1 MKTIPRLQP
10 ESRRITV
17 MAKISSGLT
26 LSTDYFMRNFYKSN
40 RTVSKKNGRS
50 NFSKIELSYEDSRAL
65 SRAAKRMLNTNFDTD
80 EDEDADIGE
89 TMKSKIEAFVNT
101 YNNALETGDSNDY
114 DTNRYLRQLKTL
126 SRKHS
131 DELSDIGIT
140 VEKDGTLTINEDLLK
155 MADNSKV
162 RKVFS
167 SDNDFSQKSLRIA
180 KKLNNAV
187 QNNIFAQVTGTGLR
201 INITLEPCHKPHS
214 RINLSVN

>member
-65 SRAAKRMLNTNFDTD
+65 SRAAKRMLNTDFDTD

-162 RKVFS
+162 RKVCS

-201 INITLEPCHKPHS
+201 INITL
-214 RINLSVN
+214 

>member
-65 SRAAKRMLNTNFDTD
+65 SRAAKRMLNTDFDTD

-131 DELSDIGIT
+131 DELNDIGIT

-155 MADNSKV
+155 MADNSKL

-201 INITLEPCHKPHS
+201 INITL
-214 RINLSVN
+214 

>member
-65 SRAAKRMLNTNFDTD
+65 SRAAKRMLNTDFDTD

-167 SDNDFSQKSLRIA
+167 SDNDCSQKSLRIA

-201 INITLEPCHKPHS
+201 INITL
-214 RINLSVN
+214 

>member
-1 MKTIPRLQP
+1 
-10 ESRRITV
+10 

-65 SRAAKRMLNTNFDTD
+65 SRAAKRMLNTDFDTD

-114 DTNRYLRQLKTL
+114 DTNRCLRQLKTL

-201 INITLEPCHKPHS
+201 INITL
-214 RINLSVN
+214 

>member
-65 SRAAKRMLNTNFDTD
+65 SRAAKRMLNTDFDTD

-89 TMKSKIEAFVNT
+89 TMKSKIKAFVNT

-140 VEKDGTLTINEDLLK
+140 VEKDGTLSINEDLLK

-201 INITLEPCHKPHS
+201 INITL
-214 RINLSVN
+214 

>member
-10 ESRRITV
+10 KSRRITV

-65 SRAAKRMLNTNFDTD
+65 SRAAKRMLNTDFDTD

-167 SDNDFSQKSLRIA
+167 PDNDFSQKSLRIA

-201 INITLEPCHKPHS
+201 INITL
-214 RINLSVN
+214 

>member
-1 MKTIPRLQP
+1 MKTISRHQP
-10 ESRRITV
+10 GSRRITV
-17 MAKISSGLT
+17 MVKISSGLN

-40 RTVSKKNGRS
+40 RTVSKKSGRS
-50 NFSKIELSYEDSRAL
+50 DFSKIELSYEDSRAL
-65 SRAAKRMLNTNFDTD
+65 SRAAKRMLNTDFDNE

-101 YNNALETGDSNDY
+101 YNNALETGDSSDY
-114 DTNRYLRQLKTL
+114 DTNRYLKQLKAL

-131 DELSDIGIT
+131 DELGDIGIT
-140 VEKDGTLTINEDLLK
+140 VEKNGTLTINEDLLK

-167 SDNDFSQKSLRIA
+167 PDNEFSQKSLRIA
-180 KKLNNAV
+180 KKLNTAV

-201 INITLEPCHKPHS
+201 VNITL
-214 RINLSVN
+214 

>member
-1 MKTIPRLQP
+1 
-10 ESRRITV
+10 

-65 SRAAKRMLNTNFDTD
+65 SRA
-80 EDEDADIGE
+80 DIGE

-131 DELSDIGIT
+131 DELNDIGIT

-201 INITLEPCHKPHS
+201 INITL
-214 RINLSVN
+214 

>member
-40 RTVSKKNGRS
+40 RTVSKKNGRN

-65 SRAAKRMLNTNFDTD
+65 SRAAKRMLNTDFDTD

-162 RKVFS
+162 RKVCS

-201 INITLEPCHKPHS
+201 INITL
-214 RINLSVN
+214 

>member
-1 MKTIPRLQP
+1 
-10 ESRRITV
+10 

-65 SRAAKRMLNTNFDTD
+65 SRAAKRMLNTDFDTD
-80 EDEDADIGE
+80 ENEDADIGE
-89 TMKSKIEAFVNT
+89 TMKSKIKAFVNT

-201 INITLEPCHKPHS
+201 INITL
-214 RINLSVN
+214 

>member
-65 SRAAKRMLNTNFDTD
+65 SRAAKRMLNTDFDTD

-131 DELSDIGIT
+131 DELSNIGIT

-201 INITLEPCHKPHS
+201 INITL
-214 RINLSVN
+214 

>member
-1 MKTIPRLQP
+1 MTSIARLQP
-10 ESRRITV
+10 ESRRMTV
-17 MAKISSGLT
+17 MAKMSSGLT

-65 SRAAKRMLNTNFDTD
+65 SRAAKRMLNTDFDTD

-89 TMKSKIEAFVNT
+89 TMKSKIKAFVNT

-201 INITLEPCHKPHS
+201 INITL
-214 RINLSVN
+214 

>member
-1 MKTIPRLQP
+1 
-10 ESRRITV
+10 

-65 SRAAKRMLNTNFDTD
+65 SRAAKRMLNTDFDTD

-101 YNNALETGDSNDY
+101 YNNALETGNSNDY

-167 SDNDFSQKSLRIA
+167 SDNNFSQKSLRIA

-201 INITLEPCHKPHS
+201 INITL
-214 RINLSVN
+214 

>member
-65 SRAAKRMLNTNFDTD
+65 SRAAKRMLNTDFDTD

-89 TMKSKIEAFVNT
+89 TMKSKIKAFVNT

-201 INITLEPCHKPHS
+201 INITL
-214 RINLSVN
+214 

>member
-65 SRAAKRMLNTNFDTD
+65 SRAAKRMLNTDFDTD

-201 INITLEPCHKPHS
+201 INITL
-214 RINLSVN
+214 

>member
-1 MKTIPRLQP
+1 
-10 ESRRITV
+10 

-65 SRAAKRMLNTNFDTD
+65 SRAAKRMLNTDFDTD

-89 TMKSKIEAFVNT
+89 TMKSKIKAFVNT

-180 KKLNNAV
+180 NKLNNAV

-201 INITLEPCHKPHS
+201 INITL
-214 RINLSVN
+214 